1 MLFARGLVKV
11 LFATETFAMGV
22 NMPARCVLFNGI
34 RKHDG
39 LKHRDLTPGEYTQM
53 AGRAGRRGLDV
64 NGTVVILNWG
74 DELPALSRLQT
85 LMTGV
90 PTRLSSQF
98 RCVLDISV
106 TYNMIL
112 TDSLLSTDSLTT

>member
-1 MLFARGLVKV
+1 
-11 LFATETFAMGV
+11 MGV

-64 NGTVVILNWG
+64 NGTVVVLNWG
-74 DELPALSRLQT
+74 DELPALSRLQVS
-85 LMTGV
+85 GGEGGGKA
-90 PTRLSSQF
+90 S
-98 RCVLDISV
+98 VLRGAQRR
-106 TYNMIL
+106 
-112 TDSLLSTDSLTT
+112 SLPPPCLPPPDRRS